1 MDNKI
6 TAAGIKI
13 FFDDLYCFSKEF
25 NSILASEVL
34 RLNSL
39 LGHEL
44 SDDFPE
50 VLMSQKESE
59 KHIIPM
65 FHGDTSSVLKHIETE
80 NLLLQCPVQT
90 LICSTFDPSQVNCEK
105 YTLYK
110 ALSLQVVIRQIINKD
125 VASKS
130 NKLCNEIRQLSLGRR
145 LTLESYLP
153 LIKGVPLSVLV
164 DNLNGLKSNDV
175 LLKDDKTRAQLANYS
190 IAYTAAF
197 EHSTTNK
204 RVHIIHDLGKHLEF
218 NPLMNLDDSADFD
231 ASEISEV
238 SDVILQS
245 KPYESEDL
253 SSESDKKLIL
263 ISIINDN
270 SNAVNSFISR
280 EIVSKVKRR
289 DMMLP
294 CDIYAPT
301 QFEISKLIDHC
312 FKSLDT
318 PSGHCAKLLLLSL
331 ILGTSTDGIKQLRVV
346 RETDNSIVGIKRTHK
361 LPSQKTSKSTE
372 HITSKVTKDITII
385 LPEYIISNLSNLRF
399 TKVDKLKVK
408 TFLLSINK
416 EYGTH
421 LTEIKIASYLQQKFH
436 NENKSPVIPAII
448 KGEHL
453 DRLPA
458 LYYNQIDI
466 NEFNKAYLRHLNYLN
481 HHGDYGPLFHINESI
496 LESDKK
502 IGSPLFIGIDE
513 LKVIFNELQS
523 RVKNILRLKKK
534 KFSKN
539 AHNYIVIYTQQIIA
553 MSSGYRPVT
562 GWLGKL
568 SDIDLANKQYWISD
582 KETQSVNS
590 SRLIVLS
597 TICIEVIKQYLTYVK
612 QCIRFYKRSDPTL
625 ADRYHKILTGEEH
638 LTFFMKSTGNKGKTI
653 TEEASPKTIQYHL
666 KDIFPL
672 QLNWYRHHMCSYL
685 NSVEEDPSLI
695 RAWMGH
701 SDFGGNTFTASSS
714 CSFRSMASIANAID
728 RYLSKIG
735 IEV

>member
-65 FHGDTSSVLKHIETE
+65 FHGDISSVLKHIETK

-153 LIKGVPLSVLV
+153 LIKGIPLSVLV

-175 LLKDDKTRAQLANYS
+175 LLKDDKTRAQLRNYS

-231 ASEISEV
+231 ASDISEV
-238 SDVILQS
+238 SDVTLHN
-245 KPYESEDL
+245 KDEDFF
-253 SSESDKKLIL
+253 SGTTWKLTL
-263 ISIINDN
+263 ISMLNDN
-270 SNAVNSFISR
+270 SNAVNSSASHD
-280 EIVSKVKRR
+280 IVSRIKRR

-294 CDIYAPT
+294 CDIYTPT
-301 QFEISKLIDHC
+301 QFEISKLIEQC

-318 PSGHCAKLLLLSL
+318 LSDHCAKLLLLSL
-331 ILGTSTDGIKQLRVV
+331 ILGTSTDGIKQLRAVKGV
-346 RETDNSIVGIKRTHK
+346 DNRIVGIKRTHK
-361 LPSQKTSKSTE
+361 LPSQKTSKNIE
-372 HITSKVTKDITII
+372 FIISKVNQDFTII
-385 LPEYIISNLSNLRF
+385 LPEYIVGKLSNLRF
-399 TKVDKLKVK
+399 TKVDKVDYLEIK
-408 TFLLSINK
+408 TFLNKINK
-416 EYGTH
+416 KYGTH
-421 LTEIKIASYLQQKFH
+421 LTEAKIINYLQQKFH
-436 NENKSPVIPAII
+436 NENKSPLIPAII
-448 KGEHL
+448 KGHKL

-466 NEFNKAYLRHLNYLN
+466 KKFNEVYLRHLNYLN
-481 HHGDYGPLFHINESI
+481 HHGDYEPLFHINETI

-513 LKVIFNELQS
+513 LKVIFVELQS

-568 SDIDLANKQYWISD
+568 SDINLDNKQYCISD
-582 KETQSVNS
+582 KETQSVDS
-590 SRLIVLS
+590 SRLIVLP

-625 ADRYHKILTGEEH
+625 ADRYNKILTGEEH
-638 LTFFMKSTGNKGKTI
+638 LTFFIKSTVNNGKTI
-653 TEEASPKTIQYHL
+653 TQEASPKTIQYYL

-685 NSVEEDPSLI
+685 NHIEEDPSLI

-701 SDFGGNTFTASSS
+701 L
-714 CSFRSMASIANAID
+714 I
-728 RYLSKIG
+728 L
-735 IEV
+735 EVIPLQPLVVVPLEAWKV